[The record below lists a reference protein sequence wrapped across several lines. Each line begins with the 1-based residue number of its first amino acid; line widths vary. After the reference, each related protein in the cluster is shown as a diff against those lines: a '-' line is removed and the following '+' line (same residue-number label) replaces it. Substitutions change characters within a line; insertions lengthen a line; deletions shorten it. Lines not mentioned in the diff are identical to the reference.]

1 MLVKGRMIN
10 KVRHFGV
17 SRGLKFESN
26 VEGVALAGG
35 LGSRVNAVP
44 SQGRKGWFT
53 AEVYTER
60 GNVGHRKRGGGG
72 RHRPAMCC
80 GSSAVQH
87 GAW

>member
-1 MLVKGRMIN
+1 MID

-44 SQGRKGWFT
+44 SQGRKCWFT

-60 GNVGHRKRGGGG
+60 GNVGHRTVPVAFSETRFQVKKSACFWRHG
-72 RHRPAMCC
+72 RYHE
-80 GSSAVQH
+80 
-87 GAW
+87 

>member
-1 MLVKGRMIN
+1 MIN

-53 AEVYTER
+53 AEV
-60 GNVGHRKRGGGG
+60 
-72 RHRPAMCC
+72 
-80 GSSAVQH
+80 
-87 GAW
+87 